1 MYILYTYLY
10 IEYVYIYICV
20 CIYIYNFYIYIYIV
34 YLLYFSIFQYNSVW
48 FHSFLYVISCTVALI
63 DHPVL
68 NNCVLLFFPFL
79 YFPPILPLNFIC
91 ASSSSRWLLTM
102 LSLFSLVWC
111 VHIAVLS
118 MLYDMLCTA
127 SLVLCMC
134 VFIPQWLHH
143 SVLLLY
149 IANSYIFKCYD
160 FLYLNMFLA
169 ALATYQYLWYC
180 SCIVSIK

>member
-1 MYILYTYLY
+1 MYVLYNCLLYSIL
-10 IEYVYIYICV
+10 
-20 CIYIYNFYIYIYIV
+20 CIYCI
-34 YLLYFSIFQYNSVW
+34 STFQYNSVW

-111 VHIAVLS
+111 VHTAVLS
-118 MLYDMLCTA
+118 MLYDILCTA

-134 VFIPQWLHH
+134 VFVPQWLYH
-143 SVLLLY
+143 SICCSFNCLLLY
-149 IANSYIFKCYD
+149 NYNSYIFKCYH
-160 FLYLNMFLA
+160 FLYIEKCF
-169 ALATYQYLWYC
+169 
-180 SCIVSIK
+180 